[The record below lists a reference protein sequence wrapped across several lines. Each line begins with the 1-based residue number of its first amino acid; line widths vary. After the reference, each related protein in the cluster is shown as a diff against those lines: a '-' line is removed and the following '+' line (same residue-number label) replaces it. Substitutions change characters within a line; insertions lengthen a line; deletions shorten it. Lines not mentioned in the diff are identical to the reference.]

1 MVQTFGY
8 MDNKILNKVMGIL
21 QRLQEKK
28 QTTQASDQLTQ
39 QELEFL
45 LNTLKSTPLVGDQV
59 EMFYVLVVK
68 LQNQYLALTAEK

>member
-1 MVQTFGY
+1 
-8 MDNKILNKVMGIL
+8 MGIL

-28 QTTQASDQLTQ
+28 QANQASDQLTQ